1 MTTQTKS
8 GILSTA
14 GLTRI
19 AILAAVGV
27 ALSMLEFPIFAGAPF
42 YKLDPSGLAI
52 MLAGFSMGFPAGVLT
67 LLIKDLVSLL
77 VRPSGGW
84 VGQLADFIALFAFSA
99 PAVLIYFRNKNRK
112 NALIGMAAG
121 TLCMAVISVLVN
133 KWIMLPFYM
142 GAYHMDMSG
151 ILSYANTAGVDSEWK
166 LLLMI
171 TAPFNLLKGAVLSAV
186 TGLIYKPLSPL
197 LHEKGNIR

>member
-1 MTTQTKS
+1 MTEKKR
-8 GILSTA
+8 TA
-14 GLTRI
+14 GIFTTFNLTRM
-19 AILAAVGV
+19 ALLAAMASVLFLVEIPVV
-27 ALSMLEFPIFAGAPF
+27 AF
-42 YKLDPSGLAI
+42 YKLDLSNIPVLLGA
-52 MLAGFSMGFPAGVLT
+52 FSMGTVPGLIILAAKSLIGLLHSSSAG
-67 LLIKDLVSLL
+67 I
-77 VRPSGGW
+77 GE
-84 VGQLADFIALFAFSA
+84 LADFIMGVAMIV
-99 PAVLIYFRNKNRK
+99 PASVFYHRHKTRK